1 MQKTQKPGIPMATMF
16 EKYGGFSTVSRIVS
30 AFYDQVM
37 ETPALARYFADT
49 DMRQLV
55 DHQTKF
61 IASVMGGPASYSNE
75 QLERVHA
82 KMDITEQDYHAVVG
96 ILRETLEDFEVDESD
111 IAAICNDVMNRKR
124 FIVVAG

>member
-1 MQKTQKPGIPMATMF
+1 MATMF
-16 EKYGGFSTVSRIVS
+16 EKYGGFSTVSRVVS

-37 ETPALARYFADT
+37 DVPELARYFEGT

-82 KMDITEQDYHAVVG
+82 KMDISEDDYLAVVDL
-96 ILRETLEDFEVDESD
+96 LRETLEDFDIDESD
-111 IAAICNDVMNRKR
+111 IAAICNELMQRMR
-124 FIVVAG
+124 FIVAR

>member
-1 MQKTQKPGIPMATMF
+1 MATLF
-16 EKYGGFSTVSRIVS
+16 EKYGGFSTVSRVVS

-37 ETPALARYFADT
+37 DMPDLARYFENT
-49 DMRQLV
+49 DMRRLV

-82 KMDITEQDYHAVVG
+82 NMDITEKDYLAVVDV
-96 ILRETLEDFEVDESD
+96 LRETLEDFDVDESD
-111 IAAICNDVMNRKR
+111 IGTICNELIKRKH
-124 FIVVAG
+124 FIVAR